1 MLDSCA
7 HNEARPTSILRSD
20 SDKGTLVRFSG
31 DVKYAS
37 AADALELGW
46 IDPPPSNHDLLVV
59 KVEQYMIC
67 LRHLFL

>member
-7 HNEARPTSILRSD
+7 HNEPGIASILRTN
-20 SDKGTLVRFSG
+20 SDKRALLRFSG
-31 DVKYAS
+31 NVKNAP
-37 AADALELGW
+37 AANSLEFGW

-67 LRHLFL
+67 L